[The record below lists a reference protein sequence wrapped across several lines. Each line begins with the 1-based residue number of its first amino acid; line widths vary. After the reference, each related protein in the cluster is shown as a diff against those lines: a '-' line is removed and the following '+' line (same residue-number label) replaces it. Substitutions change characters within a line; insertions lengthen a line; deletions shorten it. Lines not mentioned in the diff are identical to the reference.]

1 MKKILKIIS
10 PLILSLFLVFQ
21 TGCSQKHV
29 EYTIDMAM
37 INADYNLLV
46 ERYDVLRAFVI
57 SKWEIFSEADK
68 MKLSTINDNVERI
81 INKVDILRSS
91 RAYELSP
98 ADIGYMYT
106 LGKQSYIMSKEIY
119 MNYEP
124 QMSQY
129 EILSIKMFDDRVKD
143 LDKQM
148 NDLMYD
154 PQNADINYTLVSI
167 LTVVSVGL
175 KIILPL
181 LVP

>member
-1 MKKILKIIS
+1 MKK
-10 PLILSLFLVFQ
+10 LFLLIFL
-21 TGCSQKHV
+21 TLFLAFSSGCSQKHV
-29 EYTIDMAM
+29 DYSIDVAM

-57 SKWEIFSEADK
+57 SKWEIFSDADK

-81 INKVDILRSS
+81 INKVDVLRSS

-129 EILSIKMFDDRVKD
+129 EILSIKMFDDRVKE

-154 PQNADINYTLVSI
+154 PKNADINYTLVSI

-175 KIILPL
+175 KLILPL